1 MKSHDLNAPLK
12 ARKRRQKRSFRL
24 YFVPA
29 IATAAIGVALFA
41 TVWVAAVDDPYGGQ
55 PVAFAKIDGIEDIDR
70 DEPDPVA
77 EPLVSPGAP
86 PPEKPIEQASRPHPP
101 DTVRKTAQPLEQLVE
116 QSSFGQ
122 LPKTGENGLR
132 PIDAYAR
139 PASAGPYGNK
149 PRIVLIVGGMGV
161 SQTSTN
167 RAISNLPPDVTLAFA
182 PYGGSLDRWVAR
194 ARREGHE
201 VLLQVPMEPHG
212 YPETKPGPH
221 TLLTTARAKQ
231 NADSLKWALSRM
243 TSYTGVMNYMGGRYL
258 ADEAAIKP
266 FLTELTNRGLMFVD
280 DGMNANSKVMTVG
293 TQLGAHV
300 VAGDIVIDRVRS
312 RRQIAAALEEL
323 EKKAK
328 ADGIAIGIAS
338 AFRVTIDEIAR
349 WSAELDKRGIAIV
362 PASAALTRR
371 Q

>member
-1 MKSHDLNAPLK
+1 MKTDDLNAPLK
-12 ARKRRQKRSFRL
+12 ARKRPQRRPFRL

-29 IATAAIGVALFA
+29 IATAAICVALFA
-41 TVWVAAVDDPYGGQ
+41 SVWVAAVDDPYGGE
-55 PVAFAKIDGIEDIDR
+55 PVVYAKIEGIEQLDG
-70 DEPDPVA
+70 DEREPEA
-77 EPLVSPGAP
+77 EPLPLGAP
-86 PPEKPIEQASRPHPP
+86 PPEKPIEVTARPHPP
-101 DTVRKTAQPLEQLVE
+101 DTVRKTAQPLEQLTE
-116 QSSFGQ
+116 QSSYGR
-122 LPKTGENGLR
+122 LPKIGENGLR

-139 PASAGPYGNK
+139 PAIAGPFGGK
-149 PRIVLIVGGMGV
+149 PRIVVIIGGMGV

-167 RAISNLPPDVTLAFA
+167 RAITNLPPDVTLAFA
-182 PYGGSLDRWVAR
+182 PYGGSLDRWVSR

-201 VLLQVPMEPHG
+201 VLLQVPMEPFG
-212 YPETKPGPH
+212 YPETKAGPH

-231 NADSLKWALSRM
+231 NADSLKWALGRM

-280 DGMNANSKVMTVG
+280 DGMNTNSKAKAVG
-293 TQLGAHV
+293 IEIGANV
-300 VAGDIVIDRVRS
+300 VTSDIVIDRVRS
-312 RRQIAAALEEL
+312 RRQIAEALNAL

-338 AFRVTIDEIAR
+338 AFRVSIDEIAK
-349 WSAELDKRGIAIV
+349 WAAELDKRGLAIV
-362 PASAALTRR
+362 PASAALAKR